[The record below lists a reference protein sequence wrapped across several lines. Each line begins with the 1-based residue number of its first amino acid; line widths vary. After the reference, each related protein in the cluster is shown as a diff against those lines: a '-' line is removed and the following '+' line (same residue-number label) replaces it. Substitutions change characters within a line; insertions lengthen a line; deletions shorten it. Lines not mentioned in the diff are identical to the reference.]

1 MSGNVVWITGARG
14 LIGNYLVQTSSGWDV
29 RPITRERLDLLDFAK
44 VRELWKAKPP
54 DLVIHCAAIS
64 KSVACQQN
72 PDLARKVN
80 VDLTKF
86 LAELAADKPFIF
98 FSSDLVFDGAKGNY
112 RETDPVNPLTF
123 YGQTKVEAEAIVLRN
138 PRHTVVRTSLNA
150 GVSLARDRSFTEEIR
165 LTWAVGKTLNL
176 FVDEFRSPIPAIV
189 TARAVWALASTNA
202 SGIFHLA
209 GAERLSRLQI
219 GELLA
224 KRWPGIEARIKP
236 ASFRDYPGPP
246 RSPDT
251 SLNSGKIQKLLPF
264 SLPRFSEWLAQNPNE
279 PV

>member
-14 LIGNYLVQTSSGWDV
+14 LIGNYLVQTGSGWDV

-44 VRELWKAKPP
+44 VRQLWKAGPP

-72 PDLARKVN
+72 PALARKVN

-98 FSSDLVFDGAKGNY
+98 FSSDLVFDGAKGSY
-112 RETDPVNPLTF
+112 READAVNPLTF
-123 YGQTKVEAEAIVLRN
+123 YGQTKVEAEGIVLRN

-150 GVSLARDRSFTEEIR
+150 GVSLARDRSFTEETR
-165 LTWAVGKTLNL
+165 LAWAAGKTLNL
-176 FVDEFRSPIPAIV
+176 FVDEFRSPIPASV
-189 TARAVWALASTNA
+189 TARAVWSLASTNA
-202 SGIFHLA
+202 SGVFHLA

-251 SLNSGKIQKLLPF
+251 SLNSDKIQKLLPF